1 MLGWG
6 ALGYFFNKVGV
17 QPAPMVLGFVLGP
30 MLEENF
36 RRAMLLS
43 DGNPLVFV
51 QRPISATLLSVAV
64 ILIVILIFPAIRR
77 KREEALKE

>member
-6 ALGYFFNKVGV
+6 ALGYFFNKVAV

-30 MLEENF
+30 LLEENF

-43 DGNPLVFV
+43 GGDPLVFV
-51 QRPISATLLSVAV
+51 QRPISATLLAV
-64 ILIVILIFPAIRR
+64 SAILLVVLIFPTIRR
-77 KREEALKE
+77 KREEALQD

>member
-17 QPAPMVLGFVLGP
+17 QPAPMVLGFILGP

-43 DGNPLVFV
+43 GGDPMVFLH
-51 QRPISATLLSVAV
+51 RPISATLLAVAV
-64 ILIVILIFPAIRR
+64 ILLAILIFPAIRR

>member
-6 ALGYFFNKVGV
+6 ALGYFFNKIGV

-30 MLEENF
+30 LLEENF

-43 DGNPLVFV
+43 GGDPAVFL
-51 QRPISATLLSVAV
+51 QRPISAALLAVAAV
-64 ILIVILIFPAIRR
+64 LLVVLIFPAIRQ
-77 KREEALKE
+77 KREKALQE

>member
-36 RRAMLLS
+36 RRTMLLS
-43 DGNPLVFV
+43 GGDPLVFI
-51 QRPISATLLSVAV
+51 QRPISATLLAVAV
-64 ILIVILIFPAIRR
+64 ALLVVLIFPAIRK
-77 KREEALKE
+77 KREEALQE

>member
-6 ALGYFFNKVGV
+6 ILGYFFNKVGV

-51 QRPISATLLSVAV
+51 QRPISATLLAVAV

-77 KREEALKE
+77 KREEVLKE

>member
-17 QPAPMVLGFVLGP
+17 QPAPMVLGFVLGT

-43 DGNPLVFV
+43 GGDPMVFV
-51 QRPISATLLSVAV
+51 QRPISATLLAVAL
-64 ILIVILIFPAIRR
+64 ILLAILIFPAIRR
-77 KREEALKE
+77 KREEVLQE